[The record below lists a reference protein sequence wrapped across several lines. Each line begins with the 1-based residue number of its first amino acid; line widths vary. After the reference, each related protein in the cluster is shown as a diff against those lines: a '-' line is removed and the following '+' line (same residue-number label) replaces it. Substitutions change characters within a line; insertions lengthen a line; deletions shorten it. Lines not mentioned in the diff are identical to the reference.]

1 MLDCVC
7 DSRLIKI
14 NDKLYIEVKKSGKQW
29 MGKFQTSCIVYGTPK
44 ILDIVKDKS
53 KDLWEV
59 LRVYVVK
66 LASTFWL

>member
-1 MLDCVC
+1 
-7 DSRLIKI
+7 
-14 NDKLYIEVKKSGKQW
+14 

-53 KDLWEV
+53 KDLWKV
-59 LRVYVVK
+59 LRVYAVK